1 MDHLKIY
8 KAYVLIYLRKRDII
22 DSPTKQKGKV
32 MDQSRIEKEMHELET
47 KLGHTFKDISLL
59 SNAMKSQKLEKL
71 PDDEKNPKE
80 YSNEALAFLGDT
92 IIKFLIA
99 EYLYG
104 DGNSKRKGAMTVK
117 KSRLEENSTMHN
129 IMKKEELI
137 LYAYHDTHF
146 VMDNPPD
153 HLKVATKEHDPYIE
167 AITAAIYKDGGWEAV
182 TPWFNN
188 WLLPRLER
196 YSISD

>member
-1 MDHLKIY
+1 ME
-8 KAYVLIYLRKRDII
+8 
-22 DSPTKQKGKV
+22 
-32 MDQSRIEKEMHELET
+32 QSRIEKEMHELET
-47 KLGHTFKDISLL
+47 KLEYTFRDISLL
-59 SNAMKSQKLEKL
+59 AEAMQSQKLEKF
-71 PDDEKNPKE
+71 PSDGDNQKE

-104 DGNSKRKGAMTVK
+104 DGNNKRKGAMTDK
-117 KSRLEENSTMHN
+117 KSRLEMNPTMHN
-129 IMKKEELI
+129 IMIKEELI
-137 LYAYHDTHF
+137 SYAYHDTHF

-153 HLKVATKEHDPYIE
+153 HLKVATKGHDPYIE

-182 TPWFNN
+182 TLWFNN

>member
-1 MDHLKIY
+1 
-8 KAYVLIYLRKRDII
+8 
-22 DSPTKQKGKV
+22 

-47 KLGHTFKDISLL
+47 KLGYTFEDISLL
-59 SNAMKSQKLEKL
+59 AEAMKSQKLEKI
-71 PDDEKNPKE
+71 PGDGDNHDE
-80 YSNEALAFLGDT
+80 YSNESMAFFGDT
-92 IIKFLIA
+92 IIKCLLA
-99 EYLYG
+99 KYLYG
-104 DGNSKRKGAMTVK
+104 DGKNKRKGAMTAE
-117 KSRLEENSTMHN
+117 KSRLENNPTMHN
-129 IMKKEELI
+129 IMIKEELI
-137 LYAYHDTHF
+137 SYAYHDTHF